1 MTSCP
6 PTLPIHSCA
15 GVITLGMWT
24 NYTPD
29 SECSWIIEAPEGL
42 PHITL
47 TATAFETEKLYDVL
61 YVYDSNGL
69 LAAFSGSGTDSFP
82 AAGVSTSSGF
92 MWGNGTAVSWGSYVV
107 IVCGEEGDDM
117 SGNVAGEVWRPR
129 RWQYV
134 QGL

>member
-1 MTSCP
+1 M
-6 PTLPIHSCA
+6 
-15 GVITLGMWT
+15 GMWT

-92 MWGNGTAVSWGSYVV
+92 MWGNGTAVSWGQLRSYCVW
-107 IVCGEEGDDM
+107 GWEEGDV
-117 SGNVAGEVWRPR
+117 SGNVVGEE
-129 RWQYV
+129 
-134 QGL
+134 

>member
-1 MTSCP
+1 M
-6 PTLPIHSCA
+6 
-15 GVITLGMWT
+15 GMWT
-24 NYTPD
+24 NYTPE

-47 TATAFETEKLYDVL
+47 TASAFESEKLYDVL
-61 YVYDSNGL
+61 YVYDGNGL
-69 LAAFSGSGTDSFP
+69 LAAFSGSGADSFP

-92 MWGNGTAVSWGSYVV
+92 MWGNLGAAVSWGSYVV
-107 IVCGEEGDDM
+107 IVCGGEGDVV
-117 SGNVAGEVWRPR
+117 SGNVAREVWGPR